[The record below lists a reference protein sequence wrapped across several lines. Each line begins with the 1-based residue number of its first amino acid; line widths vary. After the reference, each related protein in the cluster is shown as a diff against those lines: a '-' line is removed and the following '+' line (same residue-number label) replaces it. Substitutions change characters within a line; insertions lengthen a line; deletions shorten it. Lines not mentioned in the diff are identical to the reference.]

1 MIKKIGDIIKN
12 NSSFLVVSHINPDG
26 DAIGSSLAMYSVL
39 KDMGKEVYLEN
50 PTKPIPQVYS
60 FLEDYD
66 KFELVSNKKNVD
78 VIFILDVAEINR
90 CEIDKNYTRGK
101 LVVNIDHHKT
111 NTDFGDINLIDKDA
125 AATGC
130 ILWSIFEENNFIVSK
145 KTATYLY
152 VSILTDTG
160 SFRYASTTPRTFK
173 IASKLLEKGVEPW
186 FVAYNVYETRLLKEL
201 KLLGLVL
208 ETLKTYYE
216 GKLAVLY
223 ITRDMFIKTDTT
235 AENAEGFVNFARSVR
250 DAEVGVL
257 LREDEPGVFKIS
269 IRSKDRVDVS
279 EAAGAFGGGGHKNA
293 AGGTIY
299 GTLNQASQKILEAF
313 SFLG

>member
-1 MIKKIGDIIKN
+1 M
-12 NSSFLVVSHINPDG
+12 
-26 DAIGSSLAMYSVL
+26 
-39 KDMGKEVYLEN
+39 
-50 PTKPIPQVYS
+50 
-60 FLEDYD
+60 
-66 KFELVSNKKNVD
+66 
-78 VIFILDVAEINR
+78 
-90 CEIDKNYTRGK
+90 
-101 LVVNIDHHKT
+101 
-111 NTDFGDINLIDKDA
+111 
-125 AATGC
+125 
-130 ILWSIFEENNFIVSK
+130 
-145 KTATYLY
+145 
-152 VSILTDTG
+152 SILTDTG
-160 SFRYASTTPRTFK
+160 SFRYASTKPRTFQ

-208 ETLKTYYE
+208 ETLETYYE

-250 DAEVGVL
+250 GAEVGVL

-299 GTLNQASQKILEAF
+299 GTLNQAEQKILEAF